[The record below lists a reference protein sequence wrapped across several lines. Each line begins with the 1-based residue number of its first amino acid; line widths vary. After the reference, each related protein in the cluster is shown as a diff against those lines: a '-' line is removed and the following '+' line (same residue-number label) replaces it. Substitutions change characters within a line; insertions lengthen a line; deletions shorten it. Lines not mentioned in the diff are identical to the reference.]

1 MEVRPVL
8 HEVVMLYCIL
18 HVSATAQCSDGAVR
32 LVGGRI
38 EQEGRVEVCLK
49 GVWGSVCRSQFTMT
63 DVNVMCNYLGYLG
76 NSE

>member
-1 MEVRPVL
+1 MQ
-8 HEVVMLYCIL
+8 HA
-18 HVSATAQCSDGAVR
+18 ATAQCSDGAVR

-49 GVWGSVCRSQFTMT
+49 GVWGSVCRNHLTII
-63 DVNVMCNYLGYLG
+63 DVNVMCNSVGHHG